1 MGGETKVTRL
11 LAGAGVAD
19 ISPVDSR
26 YLFGYPH
33 VDRFSAGINDPL
45 LSSALYLSDGLTSLL
60 FIANDIIFV
69 SKATAARA
77 RGRIREATGI
87 PEENILISATH
98 THSGPSTVDYASL
111 AADPTVP
118 RVDPRYLARFEDGIV
133 AAGVAAFRNARPA
146 KAGLALT
153 TARVGT
159 NRRDPAGPAD
169 PQVPVLVVRE
179 AGAGT
184 PGAGDA
190 IAGDAIA
197 CMLVVS
203 MHPTVL
209 REDSRVIS
217 GDFPGLARRYLQQ
230 HVLGTDCVVL
240 HHTGPAGNQ
249 SPRHVVRENTVAE
262 AQRLGAVL
270 GQAVAGILPE
280 ITYTQEITLQAR
292 RTLIDLP
299 RRAFPRPEEAQGK
312 VVRAARR
319 LEQLRQNGA
328 PRQAIRG
335 AEVDWFGA
343 EETARL
349 ARLAADGGL
358 ASYYDACLPAEI
370 QLLQMGSW
378 AFVGWPGEI
387 FVEYS
392 LQVKNERPGTFVISL
407 ANGEFQG
414 YITTAQAAAEGGY
427 EASNA
432 IFAPESGLALVE
444 ETLRLLR

>member
-1 MGGETKVTRL
+1 L
-11 LAGAGVAD
+11 IAGAGVAD
-19 ISPVDSR
+19 ISPRDSQ

-33 VDRFSAGINDPL
+33 VDRFSAGISDPL
-45 LSSALYLSDGLTSLL
+45 LSSALFLSDGLTSLL
-60 FIANDIIFV
+60 FVANDIIFV
-69 SKATAARA
+69 SKATAARV
-77 RGRIREATGI
+77 RERIREATGI

-118 RVDPRYLARFEDGIV
+118 KVDPGYLAHFEDGIM

-146 KAGLALT
+146 EAGLALT
-153 TARVGT
+153 EARVGT

-169 PQVPVLVVRE
+169 PQVPVLMVRE
-179 AGAGT
+179 AGTGT
-184 PGAGDA
+184 PV
-190 IAGDAIA
+190 A

-209 REDSRVIS
+209 REDSRVVS

-230 HVLGTDCVVL
+230 HVLGADCAVL

-262 AQRLGAVL
+262 ARRLGEVL
-270 GQAVAGILPE
+270 GQAVARSLPE
-280 ITYTQEITLQAR
+280 ITYTQEITLQAC
-292 RTLIDLP
+292 RTLIELP
-299 RRAFPRPEEAQGK
+299 RRAFPPSEEAQGK
-312 VVRAARR
+312 VARAAQR
-319 LEQLRQNGA
+319 LEHLRQSGA
-328 PRQAIRG
+328 PRQVIRG

-349 ARLAADGGL
+349 ARLAADGRL
-358 ASYYDACLPAEI
+358 ASYYNACLPAEI
-370 QLLQMGSW
+370 QVLQIGPW

-387 FVEYS
+387 FVEYG
-392 LQVKNERPGTFVISL
+392 LQVKGERPGTFVISL

-414 YITTAQAAAEGGY
+414 YISTEQAAAEGGY

-432 IFAPESGLALVE
+432 IFAAQSGQVLVE
-444 ETLRLLR
+444 STLRLLV